1 MIPFAILFY
10 ELFGIPLPSVESITL
25 AILWNGIKGWYKKQ
39 SLWFQI
45 ALVVGII
52 LFILFI
58 IYILINI
65 FG

>member
-1 MIPFAILFY
+1 MIPFALLFY
-10 ELFGIPLPSVESITL
+10 ELFGIPLPTVEGITFAL
-25 AILWNGIKGWYKKQ
+25 LWSGIKSWYKKQ